1 MQKLKNWLNGLS
13 DVLPDLL
20 IGILLY
26 GVVCEAVGLIF
37 VKDRL
42 FYSIGLLIG
51 ILCAMGMAVHMAWSL
66 NMALDLGESGAV
78 KKMQLHNLL
87 RYGIVVVVI
96 FALWL
101 SGIGHPVVA
110 FLGIMGLKVAAYLQP
125 FTHKLFRR

>member
-101 SGIGHPVVA
+101 SGLGNPVVA

>member
-42 FYSIGLLIG
+42 FYSIGLLTG

-101 SGIGHPVVA
+101 SGIGNPIVA
-110 FLGIMGLKVAAYLQP
+110 FLGIMGLKVAAI
-125 FTHKLFRR
+125 

>member
-20 IGILLY
+20 IDILLY

-101 SGIGHPVVA
+101 SGIGNPVVA

>member
-42 FYSIGLLIG
+42 FYSIGLLTG

-87 RYGIVVVVI
+87 RYGIVVMA
-96 FALWL
+96 FRYRK
-101 SGIGHPVVA
+101 SGRS
-110 FLGIMGLKVAAYLQP
+110 
-125 FTHKLFRR
+125 LFRHHGFESSGVFTAVYS

>member
-96 FALWL
+96 FVLWL
-101 SGIGHPVVA
+101 SGIGNPVVA

>member
-101 SGIGHPVVA
+101 SGIGNPIVA

>member
-101 SGIGHPVVA
+101 SGIGNPVVA
-110 FLGIMGLKVAAYLQP
+110 FLGIRGLKVAAYLQP